1 MFRPQCSQFVTLA
14 TSVFLGLTALIIPK
28 AEAVIIL
35 EASVDGGLF
44 VEIDSSANNSDA
56 VGQIGFLGGTV
67 SGNSTAG
74 VLNYPTLQLQS
85 QTSTAFNELI
95 LRLTVTDI
103 DSPAEVQQLLTA
115 YSINVPL
122 GADNAIVDSFID
134 PNNNPFGTTIPVA
147 TGGPFTTPSAGSI
160 FTSLPLPVTPLYSLT
175 LVNTL
180 TSSAGPANFTS
191 SLVVVPEPGS
201 LGLLGTGL
209 VLAGLFLRRRK
220 VHKG

>member
-1 MFRPQCSQFVTLA
+1 MLRPRCSQFVTLA
-14 TSVFLGLTALIIPK
+14 TGVFLGLTALIIPK

-74 VLNYPTLQLQS
+74 ILTYPTLQLQS
-85 QTSTAFNELI
+85 QTNTPFNELI

-122 GADNAIVDSFID
+122 GADNAVVESFID
-134 PNNNPFGTTIPVA
+134 PNNNPFGTTIPVG
-147 TGGPFTTPSAGSI
+147 TGGPYTTQTAGSI

-180 TSSAGPANFTS
+180 TSSAGPANFSS
-191 SLVVVPEPGS
+191 SLTVVPEPGS

-209 VLAGLFLRRRK
+209 VLAGLLLRRRK
-220 VHKG
+220 VHKR